1 MSIFSYKFSGEVW
14 QGETA
19 FNTGL
24 FIDGEFCYG
33 ANGAT
38 MDVLNPTTGKLIT
51 KIAQGTASDVDV
63 AVKAARKAFET
74 TWGLNASG
82 SERAAL
88 LRKLAEL
95 MDLHKEELAAI
106 EALDNGKTFDCALS
120 IDVTVASET
129 IKYYSGWADK
139 ITGQTLETN
148 ENKFCY
154 TRHEP
159 IGVVGQIIPWNFPLL
174 MMTWKIAPA
183 LATGNCVILKPSEFT
198 PLTALRMASL
208 IEEAGFPAG
217 VVNIIVGHGDIV
229 GSAIS
234 GHMGIDKVAFT
245 GSTAVGRKI
254 MDAAAKSNIKGVTLE
269 LGGKSPTIVFDDAD
283 LEQAV
288 GFAAYGIF
296 FNNGQ
301 ACAAGSRIFV
311 QEGIYDEF
319 LERFT
324 ARTKSTVIGDPF
336 TKGVAQGPL
345 VSKPHFDR
353 VMGYINSGIE
363 QGATVHYSGEEKKS
377 DGYFIQPTI
386 FTDTTPDMKIVQ
398 EEIFGP
404 VVVIIKF
411 KDEDDV
417 VRQANE
423 TVYGLAAVVFSQNIT
438 RALETTHRLKAG
450 TVWVNCANQLHV
462 NVPFGGYKQSGIG
475 RELGEYALHNYT
487 NVKSV
492 QVNFRYKP

>member
-24 FIDGEFCYG
+24 FIDGKFCDG
-33 ANGAT
+33 SNDT
-38 MDVLNPTTGKLIT
+38 MMDVLNPTTGKLIT

-74 TWGLNASG
+74 TWGLNAS
-82 SERAAL
+82 
-88 LRKLAEL
+88 
-95 MDLHKEELAAI
+95 
-106 EALDNGKTFDCALS
+106 KTFDCALS

-208 IEEAGFPAG
+208 IKEAGFPAG
-217 VVNIIVGHGDIV
+217 VVNIIVGHGDTV

-288 GFAAYGIF
+288 G